1 MSHAGRCRRVPGA
14 TLPFGNWRGW
24 WRASFALLLVLMW
37 ALFAGWP
44 FSTALA
50 AVTAPSTP
58 TAAQATNPVIV
69 IRIDGAIGPAV
80 ASRVTRGLKQ
90 AVREHAQLVVLEMD
104 TPGGLDT
111 SMRMLIKDM
120 LSAPM
125 PVAVYVSP
133 SGARAASAGTY
144 MLYAAHIAAMAPAT
158 NLGAATPV
166 AVGIGGPGGE
176 RGPMSASAPGKG
188 SGDAMEAKRIN
199 DATAYIRSLAQ
210 LRGRDVAWAEQAVR
224 ESVSLPATEA
234 LQRHVIDV
242 LAVDM
247 PDLLRQL
254 EGREVAVTPAGQ
266 PGHSV
271 RLATARAPLI
281 TLEPDTRDRVLAVI
295 SDPSIAL
302 LLMLIGIYG
311 LLFEFMSPGAMVP
324 GIVGGVCL
332 LLALWGLQMLPINF
346 AGLALV
352 LLGIAFFV
360 GEALVPSHGALGAGG
375 VVAFALGALM
385 LVESDVPGLKV
396 PLQVVGGLS
405 ALAAAF
411 VVAVVAMA
419 ERARRRPVV
428 SGKLTLVG
436 ATGAVI
442 EAEGR
447 EGWADVAG
455 ERWRVRQSPATEGG
469 ALHEGERVRVTAVDG
484 LTLEVKPFTDAA
496 AQEGAAR

>member
-1 MSHAGRCRRVPGA
+1 
-14 TLPFGNWRGW
+14 
-24 WRASFALLLVLMW
+24 
-37 ALFAGWP
+37 
-44 FSTALA
+44 
-50 AVTAPSTP
+50 VTAPSTP
-58 TAAQATNPVIV
+58 AAARAADPVIV

-80 ASRVTRGLKQ
+80 ASRVERGLKQ
-90 AVREHAQLVVLEMD
+90 AAREHAQLVVLEMD

-111 SMRMLIKDM
+111 SMRILIKDM
-120 LSAPM
+120 LAAPM

-166 AVGIGGPGGE
+166 AVGLGAPGGE

-188 SGDAMEAKRIN
+188 SGDTMEAKRVN

-247 PDLLRQL
+247 PDLLRQVD
-254 EGREVAVTPAGQ
+254 GREVAVTPAGQ
-266 PGHSV
+266 AGHGV

-281 TLEPDTRDRVLAVI
+281 TLEPDTRDRVLAAI

-375 VVAFALGALM
+375 VAAFALGALM

-411 VVAVVAMA
+411 VVAVVSMA
-419 ERARRRPVV
+419 ARARSRPVV
-428 SGKLTLVG
+428 SGKLALVG

-455 ERWRVRQSPATEGG
+455 ERWRVRQSAGAAGG
-469 ALHEGERVRVTAVDG
+469 GLHEGERVRVTGVDG
-484 LTLEVKPFTDAA
+484 LTLEVSPFTDVA